1 MGQSLYFT
9 SKKLSIAFSDNF
21 FFFFRLDL
29 LPQISY
35 YCGKDR
41 STAEGVRPAEW
52 SGSGSADS
60 LVLWNVM
67 EQKPPLFLR
76 LFLLKLSVIILGLWK
91 REF

>member
-21 FFFFRLDL
+21 FLFQTGFAAAG
-29 LPQISY
+29 SY
-35 YCGKDR
+35 CCGKDR

-52 SGSGSADS
+52 SESVSADS